1 MPFNTTSLHII
12 LKKSVKKNIGE
23 YRINILEN
31 ILLQNKDFV
40 ETKIKINKNIQEI
53 RKNIEERKKKV
64 TSEFI
69 NKRVEKIQNNRIDN
83 LTKFFTRAQP
93 DSIFKL

>member
-1 MPFNTTSLHII
+1 MS
-12 LKKSVKKNIGE
+12 E
-23 YRINILEN
+23 YRINISEN
-31 ILLQNKDFV
+31 ILLQDEDLV

-69 NKRVEKIQNNRIDN
+69 NKRVEEIQNNRIDN
-83 LTKFFTRAQP
+83 PAKFFAKT
-93 DSIFKL
+93 

>member
-1 MPFNTTSLHII
+1 MS
-12 LKKSVKKNIGE
+12 E
-23 YRINILEN
+23 YRIDILED
-31 ILLQNKDFV
+31 ILLQDKNLK

-53 RKNIEERKKKV
+53 RKNIKERKKKV

-83 LTKFFTRAQP
+83 PT
-93 DSIFKL
+93 